1 MLRNVVEHIAPGNP
15 MGRPKVK
22 KISHVIILTLIV
34 TLSGPVLA
42 MDADELIAKAIE
54 AQGGKE
60 KIQSIKTMKTTG
72 KFMAGGMEFPFTTF
86 HSRPLNI
93 RIQSEVMGATMVQA
107 FDGETGWMINPMMG
121 STDPQKMPP
130 IQAKAFKL
138 QADMDGPL
146 IDWKKKGY
154 TVEYIGTDDVEGT
167 EVHHLKL
174 DTNENIIL
182 DIYFD
187 AEYFLSLK
195 VRTASTEEGS
205 EFEQDTFFSDYK
217 DIDGMLVAHSI
228 ENQMG
233 GQTVSEILIET
244 VAFGVEV
251 DPTGFTMPEVE
262 KAATEE
268 SEADKEEPEKEEE

>member
-1 MLRNVVEHIAPGNP
+1 
-15 MGRPKVK
+15 VK
-22 KISHVIILTLIV
+22 KISHVIILILIV
-34 TLSGPVLA
+34 AVSGPVLA

-72 KFMAGGMEFPFTTF
+72 KFMAGGMEFPFTTL
-86 HSRPLNI
+86 HSRPDNI
-93 RIQSEVMGATMVQA
+93 RIESEVMGATMVQA
-107 FDGETGWMINPMMG
+107 YDGENGWMINPMMG

-174 DTNENIIL
+174 DTNEKMVM

-195 VRTASTEEGS
+195 IRTTSSEEGS
-205 EFEQDTFFSDYK
+205 EFENDTFYSDYK
-217 DIDGMLVAHSI
+217 EVDGMVMAHAI

-251 DPTGFTMPEVE
+251 DPTIFAMPKVE
-262 KAATEE
+262 EAATEE
-268 SEADKEEPEKEEE
+268 SKPDADKKEKEKEKGK